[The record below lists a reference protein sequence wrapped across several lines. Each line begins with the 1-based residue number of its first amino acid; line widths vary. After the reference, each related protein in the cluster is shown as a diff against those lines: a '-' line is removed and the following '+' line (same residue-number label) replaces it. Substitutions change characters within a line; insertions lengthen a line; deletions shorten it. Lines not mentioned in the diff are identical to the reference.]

1 MRQDRR
7 LRQQVVVCKMAAGE
21 PGGVEVLRLP
31 RLAPELSCCLQDRPR
46 RGRPAKPLRR
56 NALGPELR
64 CCLQDCGGGASGPG
78 VAVVRGSGR
87 RRRDSSAGTA
97 SSNRDCGSA
106 ISWDCRGKRRGI
118 RDRQRVYGG
127 DNRRGDG
134 AGSRPRRIRPGGAG
148 TSKAGRA
155 ADSKDNTVHP
165 YEWRCLTHATA
176 PPGASEFRNCCKV
189 FTASPPMVSLPELH
203 HRGKCGRS
211 KPGMTKRRRQSD

>member
-31 RLAPELSCCLQDRPR
+31 RLAPELS
-46 RGRPAKPLRR
+46 
-56 NALGPELR
+56 

-211 KPGMTKRRRQSD
+211 KPGMTACQRNCGRTGPLPILRPPTFPVKMEDLQ